1 VVLTK
6 GPIRLADIAK
16 AAGVSQGTA
25 SNVFSRP
32 EIVREEVRERVLGIA
47 RDLGYKGPDVKG
59 RLLRAGKFNAI
70 GVASL
75 EPLSYFF
82 DDPWARAMMKAVSDV
97 CDETG
102 TGIALVSA
110 RNQQKLAWNINSAL
124 VDGFILLCVKEGGR
138 LVDLSRQR
146 QVPCVALA
154 LENAEDG
161 FPIIEIDNRKGAEA
175 AARHLAELGHKNFAV
190 LAITHCSAVP
200 GTVKPETVASA
211 MSSSARLR
219 IEGYFDALRDFDIN
233 PQDVAIHATLN
244 DKKSVINAV
253 EALFSAP
260 EPPTALLAMS
270 DRIALYA
277 IQWLTERGISV
288 PNDVSII
295 GFDGVP
301 EAALSTPALTTMQQP
316 FEDIAAKAVSA
327 ILNDEELASSQI
339 LDVKLVLRNS
349 TAPPRSFSAS
359 LI

>member
-1 VVLTK
+1 MTK

-32 EIVREEVRERVLGIA
+32 EIVREEVRERVLSIA
-47 RDLGYKGPDVKG
+47 RELGYKGPDVKG

-82 DDPWARAMMKAVSDV
+82 EDPWARAMMKAMSDV

-124 VDGFILLCVKEGGR
+124 VDGFILLCVKEGDR

-146 QVPCVALA
+146 EVPCVALA

-161 FPIIEIDNRKGAEA
+161 FPIIEIDNRKGADV
-175 AARHLAELGHKNFAV
+175 AARHLAELGHRHVAI
-190 LAITHCSAVP
+190 LAITHRSAVP
-200 GTVKPETVASA
+200 GTVKFEKANAVMAA
-211 MSSSARLR
+211 SARLR
-219 IEGYFDALRDFDIN
+219 VCGYLDALQDFGVN
-233 PQDVAIHATLN
+233 PQDVPIHATLN
-244 DKKSVINAV
+244 DKKSVVA
-253 EALFSAP
+253 ALETLFAADT
-260 EPPTALLAMS
+260 PPTAILAMS

-288 PNDVSII
+288 PHDVSII

-301 EAALSTPALTTMQQP
+301 EAALSIPALTTMQQP
-316 FEDIAAKAVSA
+316 FEDIAAKAVAA
-327 ILNDEELASSQI
+327 IMDNTDTTASQI
-339 LDVKLVLRNS
+339 LDVKLVVRNS
-349 TAPPRSFSAS
+349 TAPPR
-359 LI
+359 